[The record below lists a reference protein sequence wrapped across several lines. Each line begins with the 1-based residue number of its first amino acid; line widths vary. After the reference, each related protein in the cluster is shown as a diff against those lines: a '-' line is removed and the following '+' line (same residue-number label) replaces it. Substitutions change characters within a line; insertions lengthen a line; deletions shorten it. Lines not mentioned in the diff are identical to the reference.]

1 MKVLLTLFLFLGT
14 LYVQAQD
21 GCDIKVNH
29 QNLQIV
35 DYEKVKCLA
44 MNSQKSNT
52 IVYKFGIWCQ
62 PCIYHLP
69 QALALEQ
76 EYDVDVY
83 VLIIDPENTQFI
95 TRALVFFKE
104 FDAEYQQKTKLL
116 LLEDVEGKKSRS
128 KKYKL
133 FLAQITPSHF
143 ENINDMSKY
152 IVLNKKGETVLVTN
166 YKHSKQDVDW
176 TDDRPMLK
184 RLVIPLLQ
192 ERK

>member
-1 MKVLLTLFLFLGT
+1 MRWFFPLLLFCGT
-14 LYVQAQD
+14 LQAQVQD
-21 GCDIKVNH
+21 VCRITLNH

-44 MNSQKSNT
+44 MNSQKSKT
-52 IVYKFGIWCQ
+52 IVYTFGIWCQ

-83 VLIIDPENTQFI
+83 VLIVDPENTQFI

-104 FDAEYQQKTKLL
+104 FDAKYQQKTKLL

-128 KKYKL
+128 KKYKS

-166 YKHSKQDVDW
+166 YKDSKQDVDW